1 MDVHLIGM
9 LIGTE
14 FMGNELYNYLEVMSD
29 PQRHYFSL
37 SFKISWWDLV
47 TSNSIEFVVGDM
59 TDPMLGI
66 GKDVLGE
73 MKREVT
79 LIIHAAAANI
89 SFETSIDEAIADNCL
104 PSLRLAGMA
113 SEFEK
118 LSCFVQVST
127 AYANSFLPDGPIE
140 EKIYPLSNP
149 DDSEAELRQ
158 IRSNAPPRYLE
169 DFPYPYA
176 YSKHLTE
183 RLLAS
188 RFPSLPLLIIRPT
201 CIGPVASQPYELYGP
216 EGSCPISSI
225 YSRLMDPVGGI
236 NLWHAP
242 KNQVTGTN
250 RLDEIP
256 VDLVAKIL
264 FQHVLLETRG
274 IIHASSLNYISKTMN
289 QIMAEARHGADH
301 CSTGWGAIMAR
312 NVFTTDR
319 SNQECRI
326 ARSYK
331 GMLAGDW
338 QFDNTKSRGLGHDG
352 PLSLDISNHDMSAF
366 TQKKVIEIFNMRGR
380 SGASN
385 RSRWLRR
392 SLCGYQL
399 SGEICKPR
407 NCLPLSFPQRTWHA
421 CRAASKVG
429 SGTRAITS
437 STWGPC
443 WASIS

>member
-1 MDVHLIGM
+1 
-9 LIGTE
+9 
-14 FMGNELYNYLEVMSD
+14 
-29 PQRHYFSL
+29 
-37 SFKISWWDLV
+37 
-47 TSNSIEFVVGDM
+47 
-59 TDPMLGI
+59 
-66 GKDVLGE
+66 
-73 MKREVT
+73 
-79 LIIHAAAANI
+79 
-89 SFETSIDEAIADNCL
+89 
-104 PSLRLAGMA
+104 MA
-113 SEFEK
+113 
-118 LSCFVQVST
+118 
-127 AYANSFLPDGPIE
+127 
-140 EKIYPLSNP
+140 
-149 DDSEAELRQ
+149 
-158 IRSNAPPRYLE
+158 
-169 DFPYPYA
+169 
-176 YSKHLTE
+176 
-183 RLLAS
+183 
-188 RFPSLPLLIIRPT
+188 
-201 CIGPVASQPYELYGP
+201 
-216 EGSCPISSI
+216 
-225 YSRLMDPVGGI
+225 PVGGA

-242 KNQVTGTN
+242 KNQVVGTN

-274 IIHASSLNYISKTMN
+274 IIHTSSLNYISKTMN

-443 WASIS
+443 WASISWTTCWSSPLPWSAGLVMVKLRRRKPIMPWLGRAADLATPTHWRTIPLWGKRRSGANGVAVFPTIG

>member
-1 MDVHLIGM
+1 M
-9 LIGTE
+9 LALVLRTLKIYILVRG
-14 FMGNELYNYLEVMSD
+14 SD
-29 PQRHYFSL
+29 KRAVDRWTQTMPGQ
-37 SFKISWWDLV
+37 WCDLV

-118 LSCFVQVST
+118 LGCFVQVST
-127 AYANSFLPDGPIE
+127 AYANSFLPDGPI
-140 EKIYPLSNP
+140 
-149 DDSEAELRQ
+149 
-158 IRSNAPPRYLE
+158 
-169 DFPYPYA
+169 
-176 YSKHLTE
+176 
-183 RLLAS
+183 
-188 RFPSLPLLIIRPT
+188 
-201 CIGPVASQPYELYGP
+201 
-216 EGSCPISSI
+216 
-225 YSRLMDPVGGI
+225 
-236 NLWHAP
+236 
-242 KNQVTGTN
+242 
-250 RLDEIP
+250 
-256 VDLVAKIL
+256 DLVAKIL

-301 CSTGWGAIMAR
+301 CSAGWGAIMAR

-366 TQKKVIEIFNMRGR
+366 TQKRVIEIFNMRGR

-385 RSRWLRR
+385 HSRWLRR